1 MLLWDEDEYRTILFH
16 SVIYNSV
23 ITTYKKP
30 SELFTVHLFFVT
42 IARTVTYSIYW
53 IHILGPGE
61 NRVYSTPRTQSPFL
75 PSSHIIS
82 LPSFALTYL
91 VYLEISLIQGYLY
104 SLLKIWIVHFVNG
117 EKYILVLFH
126 FFTLQHA
133 HPVHDHCMLHIIS
146 ELCISTPPEV
156 ILLVADLRRSYNFC
170 VRQFM

>member
-1 MLLWDEDEYRTILFH
+1 MFADQ
-16 SVIYNSV
+16 
-23 ITTYKKP
+23 
-30 SELFTVHLFFVT
+30 
-42 IARTVTYSIYW
+42 
-53 IHILGPGE
+53 GPG
-61 NRVYSTPRTQSPFL
+61 PRTQSPFL
-75 PSSHIIS
+75 PSSQIIS

-117 EKYILVLFH
+117 EKYILLLFH

-156 ILLVADLRRSYNFC
+156 ILLVADLTISVYGSSCNSYFFLFQYRSFTYSFY
-170 VRQFM
+170 